1 MIYIEQGIDLFSLSD
16 DYMLAHC
23 VSADYVLGAGIARQ
37 FRRRFDM
44 ARKLKITG
52 TCGSWDDSGRCV
64 IINMTRGG
72 KMTIPQMGELRVAN
86 LVTKRY
92 CVNKPTLK
100 AIRESLEDLR
110 EQLQTVP
117 EYKNI
122 KRIGMPKIACGLDR
136 QKWSDVSA
144 IIQEVFDSMD
154 IEIRVCTG
162 KPVEY

>member
-1 MIYIEQGIDLFSLSD
+1 
-16 DYMLAHC
+16 
-23 VSADYVLGAGIARQ
+23 
-37 FRRRFDM
+37 
-44 ARKLKITG
+44 
-52 TCGSWDDSGRCV
+52 
-64 IINMTRGG
+64 
-72 KMTIPQMGELRVAN
+72 MTIPQMGELRVAN

>member
-23 VSADYVLGAGIARQ
+23 VSADYALGAGIARQ

-44 ARKLKITG
+44 AKNLKITG
-52 TCGSWDDSGRCV
+52 TYGSWDGSGRCV
-64 IINMTRGG
+64 IINMTKNGQ
-72 KMTIPQMGELRVAN
+72 MTTPQKGELRVAN

-100 AIRESLEDLR
+100 TIREALEALR

-117 EYKNI
+117 EYKKV

-136 QKWSDVSA
+136 QNWSDVSA
-144 IIQEVFDSMD
+144 IIQDVFSDMD

-162 KPVEY
+162 KPVAY